1 MQSKTGPILIGLAYL
16 GLIVFLILFCAD
28 QSSSFEEYSQYWG
41 LFGTLVGVA
50 TGAMPAFF
58 FKTQADKAETRA
70 EEANARANT
79 IAGAA
84 DPQAIEQA
92 RSIRPDLF

>member
-16 GLIVFLILFCAD
+16 GLVVFLVLFCAD

-50 TGAMPAFF
+50 TGAMPSFF

-70 EEANARANT
+70 EEANARAST

-84 DPQAIEQA
+84 DPAAIEQA
-92 RSIRPDLF
+92 RSARPDLF